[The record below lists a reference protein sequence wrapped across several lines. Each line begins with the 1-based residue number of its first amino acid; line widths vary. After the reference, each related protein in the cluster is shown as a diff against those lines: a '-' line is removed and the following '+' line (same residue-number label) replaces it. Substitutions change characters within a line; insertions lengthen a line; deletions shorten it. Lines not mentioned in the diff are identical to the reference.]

1 MNTYDVIKAISQ
13 IVGEKGY
20 DGAKNKDGS
29 KVEIGLKREE
39 GNPLLDKR
47 VMDGFGVRFAA
58 NNLIISYQAEI
69 LLSDIY
75 KGKLEDDV
83 EAKIQEVADF
93 IKKEFKKETG
103 SALTLKPVDEAKV
116 RAENTSRVRYFI
128 TAHRVYEIGSAKI
141 DPIHGP
147 SRDSIEASFKSY
159 LESGKAPKPKNDTR
173 PKPRA
178 E

>member
-20 DGAKNKDGS
+20 DGARHKDGS

-39 GNPLLDKR
+39 GNPLIDKR
-47 VMDGFGVRFAA
+47 VMDGFGVRFSADK
-58 NNLIISYQAEI
+58 LIISYQAEI

-75 KGKLEDDV
+75 KGSLENDV
-83 EAKIQEVADF
+83 DAKIEEVASF

-103 SALTLKPVDEAKV
+103 SGLNLKAVGEVQV
-116 RAENTSRVRYFI
+116 RAENTSRVRYFV
-128 TAHRVYEIGSAKI
+128 TAHKMYEIGSLKV
-141 DPIHGP
+141 DPVHGP
-147 SRDSIEASFKSY
+147 ARDSIEASFKSY
-159 LESGKAPKPKNDTR
+159 LESGKAPKAKNDTR

>member
-1 MNTYDVIKAISQ
+1 MNTYDVVKAISQ

-20 DGAKNKDGS
+20 DGAHHKDGT
-29 KVEIGLKREE
+29 KVQIGLKREE
-39 GNPLLDKR
+39 GNPLIDKR
-47 VMDGFGVRFAA
+47 VMDGFGVRFDA
-58 NNLIISYQAEI
+58 NRLIISYQSEI

-75 KGKLEDDV
+75 KGDLEAEV
-83 EAKIQEVADF
+83 EAKIQQVADF

-103 SALTLKPVDEAKV
+103 SGLSLTPVDEVKV
-116 RAENTSRVRYFI
+116 RAENSSRVRYFV
-128 TAHRVYEIGSAKI
+128 TAHRVYEISSLKV
-141 DPIHGP
+141 DPVHGP

-159 LESGKAPKPKNDTR
+159 LEHGTAPRPSNDTR